1 MPIHFGTDGWRAVIS
16 DTFTFDNLRIVAQA
30 IADAVGSDHWDKQ
43 SRPVDQQSSPVD
55 KSAGNGEQAPD
66 PKKIVVGFDTRFLSD
81 RYAGEV
87 ARVLA
92 ANGFTVL
99 LTQADAPTPAISYA
113 VKHQHAI
120 AGVMI
125 TASHNAPRYNGVKLK
140 GAFGGSALPEQC
152 RRVEVYINDNEEQA
166 RGPNLMDFR
175 KAREAGLIQKFNPLP
190 AYFDHLRTLINTDI
204 IADNP
209 QRFVVDAMYGAGRGV
224 IKSFLQGTGCEIAE
238 IRGEMNPGFG
248 AIHPEPIAKYLG
260 ALASAVSSGIGNFGV
275 VTDGDADRIGAMD
288 ERGTFVDPHKI
299 MALSLKYLVENRGLT
314 GSVVR
319 TVSTTRMIDRLA
331 KRYGLTLHETP
342 VGFNHIADYMMSEDV
357 LIGGEESGGISFKG
371 HIPEGDGPIMGL
383 LLVEMIAASGKTL
396 HGLVGELLAD
406 VGPAYYERTDL
417 RLSRPVSKKEM
428 TDLLLKTAPANIGGE
443 EVCEVSN
450 RDGVKYIL
458 ADDSW
463 LLVRPS
469 GTEPVL
475 RVYAEGRSQAMM
487 KDLLGYGRQVAE
499 QVV

>member
-16 DTFTFDNLRIVAQA
+16 DSFTFDNLRMVAQA
-30 IADAVGSDHWDKQ
+30 IADAVASEHWN
-43 SRPVDQQSSPVD
+43 R
-55 KSAGNGEQAPD
+55 NGD
-66 PKKIVVGFDTRFLSD
+66 TDSKKIVIGFDTRFLSD
-81 RYAGEV
+81 RFAGEV

-92 ANGFTVL
+92 ANGFSVL
-99 LTQADAPTPAISYA
+99 LSQSDAPTPAISYA
-113 VKHQHAI
+113 VKHEKAI

-166 RGPNLMDFR
+166 RGPNLMDYN
-175 KAREAGLIQKFNPLP
+175 KARNAGLIQKFNPLN
-190 AYFDHLRTLINTDI
+190 AYFEHLRTLIRTDI

-209 QRFVVDAMYGAGRGV
+209 QRFVVDAMYGSGRGV
-224 IKSFLQGTGCEIAE
+224 IKAFLQGTGCEIAE

-248 AIHPEPIAKYLG
+248 GVHPEPIAKYLG
-260 ALASAVSSGIGNFGV
+260 ALASAVSSGMGAFGV

-288 ERGTFVDPHKI
+288 ERGQFVDPHKI
-299 MALSLKYLVENRGLT
+299 MALSLKYLVEQRGMS
-314 GSVVR
+314 GAVVR

-331 KRYGLTLHETP
+331 KRYGLKLYETP
-342 VGFNHIADYMMSEDV
+342 VGFNHIADYMMQEDV

-383 LLVEMIAASGKTL
+383 LLVEMIAASKKSL
-396 HGLVGELLAD
+396 VEMVDGLLED
-406 VGPAYYERTDL
+406 VGPAHYERVDL
-417 RLSRPVSKKEM
+417 RLSRPVAKAEM
-428 TDLLLKTAPANIGGE
+428 TDFLTQQAPAEIGGQKVDE
-443 EVCEVSN
+443 ISQ
-450 RDGVKYIL
+450 RDGVKYIM

-463 LLVRPS
+463 LLIRPS

-475 RVYAEGRSQAMM
+475 RVYAEGRTPEMVKALM
-487 KDLLGYGRQVAE
+487 GFGRKVAE
-499 QVV
+499 SVV